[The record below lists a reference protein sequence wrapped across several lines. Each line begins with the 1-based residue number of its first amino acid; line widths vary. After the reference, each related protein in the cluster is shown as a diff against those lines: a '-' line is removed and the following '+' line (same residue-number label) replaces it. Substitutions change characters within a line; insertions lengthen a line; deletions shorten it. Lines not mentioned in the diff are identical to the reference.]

1 MTTILA
7 VKGQMVTDSK
17 VSIGAGISYP
27 TRKAAKTADMIVGAA
42 GHSGDCTRFIEWA
55 QEGFK
60 PKSKPKFEATDANDV
75 IDCLVVKKDG
85 IYYFTPSYPAPE
97 KIEAEFFAVG
107 SGGKAARVAMLMG
120 AEPTLAVE
128 LACQV
133 DEYSGP
139 PVTVYKLDE

>member
-1 MTTILA
+1 MTCILA
-7 VKGQMVTDSK
+7 IKGQMVTDSK

-27 TRKAAKTADMIVGAA
+27 TKKAVKCGDMVVGAA

-60 PKSKPKFEATDANDV
+60 PKNKPKFEATGDDT
-75 IDCLVVKKDG
+75 IDGLVVKKDG
-85 IYYFTPSYPAPE
+85 IYYFCPSYPAPE
-97 KIEAEFFAVG
+97 RIEAEFFAVG

-120 AEPTLAVE
+120 ATPVQAVE

-133 DEYSGP
+133 DDYTGP
-139 PVTVYKLDE
+139 PVTVYTLED